1 MLRALIVDDEFE
13 IREGLRNRFP
23 WDTYGIN
30 EVLVADDGDTA
41 LKIALDQRPDLI
53 VTDIKMNRM
62 SGLEF
67 LRSLLA
73 VEDYKP
79 ESIVVSGYDDFE
91 LVKQAMQIGVL
102 DYILKPINLE
112 ELNQIVRKTVDH
124 IHKKE
129 WTSIMNSSL
138 LIK

>member
-13 IREGLRNRFP
+13 IREGLRKRFP
-23 WDTYGIN
+23 WDAYGIE

-41 LKIALDQRPDLI
+41 LMLALDVRPDLI

-67 LRSLLA
+67 LRSLMA

-79 ESIVVSGYDDFE
+79 EAIVVSGYDDFE
-91 LVKQAMQIGVL
+91 LVKQAMHIGVL

-112 ELNQIVRKTVDH
+112 ELDQIVRKTMEH
-124 IHKKE
+124 IHKKK
-129 WTSIMNSSL
+129 MDQHN
-138 LIK
+138 